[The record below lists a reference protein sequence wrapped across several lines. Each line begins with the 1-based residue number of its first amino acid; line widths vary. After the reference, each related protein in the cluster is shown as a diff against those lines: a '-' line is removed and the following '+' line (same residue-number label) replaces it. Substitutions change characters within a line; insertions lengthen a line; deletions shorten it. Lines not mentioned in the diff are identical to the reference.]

1 MLCPECKTE
10 LVSGTHPIL
19 TNVGGHAVECQ
30 SLSHE
35 RCPSCGYYE
44 LSAETGELLEVQA
57 AVIVMTDV
65 ASPEPGAVRFAR
77 KVLGLSQSSLAHE
90 LGLTQETISRYET
103 GALAIVPE
111 YRLALAGLLGREERR
126 LRGCEG
132 VCSRLAPTGTEG

>member
-10 LVSGTHPIL
+10 MVFGAHVIVTS
-19 TNVGGHAVECQ
+19 VGGHAAECR

-44 LSAETGELLEVQA
+44 LSAEAGELLEIQA
-57 AVIVMTDV
+57 TTIVMTDV
-65 ASPEPGAVRFAR
+65 PSPNAKAVRFAR
-77 KVLGLSQSSLAHE
+77 KAMGLSQSALASE

-126 LRGCEG
+126 LRGCDG
-132 VCSRLAPTGTEG
+132 TCSRLAATGTDG